1 MSILEVM
8 RYHMKKYL
16 LLLFYLLLASLN
28 LNLILKPLNLVTG
41 GTQGLA
47 LILSY
52 ITNLSPSLLILII
65 NIITIIISFFFLTK
79 DHTKSAL
86 ISTFI
91 YPLFIKLTSYIPNL
105 NINNNFF
112 IVIISGLIYGFTSGM
127 IYKLGFSSGG
137 ITIINLLINKYLNI
151 KLSVINFIT
160 NFIIILL
167 GYLLFGLNK
176 SLSSLLLII
185 IGSIVINLILT
196 KKKKVTHQ

>member
-1 MSILEVM
+1 
-8 RYHMKKYL
+8 MKKYL

-28 LNLILKPLNLVTG
+28 LNFILKPLNLVTG

-160 NFIIILL
+160 NIIIILL

>member
-1 MSILEVM
+1 
-8 RYHMKKYL
+8 MKKNL

-47 LILSY
+47 LILNY
-52 ITNLSPSLLILII
+52 ITHLSPSLLILIT
-65 NIITIIISFFFLTK
+65 NIIAIIISYFFLTK

-86 ISTFI
+86 IATFV
-91 YPLFIKLTSYIPNL
+91 YPLFIKLTSYIPHL
-105 NINNNFF
+105 NITNNYY
-112 IVIISGLIYGFTSGM
+112 IIIISGLIYGFTSGM
-127 IYKLGFSSGG
+127 IYKLGYSSGG

-167 GYLLFGLNK
+167 GYLLLGINK
-176 SLSSLLLII
+176 TISSLLLII
-185 IGSIVINLILT
+185 TGSIIINIILSKRKKT
-196 KKKKVTHQ
+196 K

>member
-28 LNLILKPLNLVTG
+28 LNFILKPLNLVTG

-160 NFIIILL
+160 NIIIILL

>member
-1 MSILEVM
+1 
-8 RYHMKKYL
+8 MKKYL

-160 NFIIILL
+160 NIIIILL

>member
-160 NFIIILL
+160 NIIII
-167 GYLLFGLNK
+167 LFGLNK

>member
-1 MSILEVM
+1 
-8 RYHMKKYL
+8 MKKYL

>member
-1 MSILEVM
+1 
-8 RYHMKKYL
+8 MKKYL

-28 LNLILKPLNLVTG
+28 LTFILKPLNLVTG

-105 NINNNFF
+105 TINNNFF

-167 GYLLFGLNK
+167 GYILFGLNK

-196 KKKKVTHQ
+196 KRKKVTRQ